1 VGIEQSSSAQVRGTA
16 AIRRISVMAPMLN
29 EAEHVDDLVADLAAQ
44 DFEGEVEL
52 IVADGGS
59 TDGAADLLRAAA
71 ERHGLATTILDNPD
85 RWVSH
90 GLNLCVRGAKGDLLV
105 RVDCHSRYPSNYLRR
120 CAEVAE
126 ETGAENV
133 GGVFVPTG
141 RTPMERAVACAVDSP
156 FGGAGWTRRGGSE
169 RVETDT
175 VPYGAFRPEAFRL
188 AGLFDESLV
197 RNQDD
202 EFNLRLR
209 RAGGRVVL
217 DPSIRFFYTPRG
229 SLRRL
234 FRQYYEYGRWKAP
247 VMRKHH
253 RATSARSLVPGAFVI
268 GLLLLIPLATWHP
281 HAAALLALK
290 VSAYMLAAVVFGVV
304 CVRRRRE
311 PWRLLPRV
319 LAVFPTVHVAHGLG
333 MLAGWLRPLRARSS
347 VRHGLWAL

>member
-1 VGIEQSSSAQVRGTA
+1 VGSEHGNGLRFAEKA
-16 AIRRISVMAPMLN
+16 AIGRISVIAPMLN
-29 EAEHVDDLVADLAAQ
+29 EAEHVADLVADLAAQ
-44 DFEGEVEL
+44 DFAGEVEL

-59 TDGAADLLRAAA
+59 TDRSADRLRAAA
-71 ERHGLATTILDNPD
+71 ARHGLHVTVLDNPD

-90 GLNLCVRGAKGDLLV
+90 GLNLCIGVATGDLLV
-105 RVDCHSRYPSNYLRR
+105 RVDCHSRYPSDYLRR
-120 CAEVAE
+120 CAEVAQ

-156 FGGAGWTRRGGSE
+156 FGGTGWTRHGSE

-253 RATSARSLVPGAFVI
+253 RATSARSLVPAAFVLA
-268 GLLLLIPLATWHP
+268 LLLLIPLAWWHP

-290 VSAYMLAAVVFGVV
+290 VSAYVIGAVAFGVA

-311 PWRLLPRV
+311 TWRLLPRV

-333 MLAGWLRPLRARSS
+333 MVTGWLRTLRPLRR
-347 VRHGLWAL
+347 VRHGLWTL